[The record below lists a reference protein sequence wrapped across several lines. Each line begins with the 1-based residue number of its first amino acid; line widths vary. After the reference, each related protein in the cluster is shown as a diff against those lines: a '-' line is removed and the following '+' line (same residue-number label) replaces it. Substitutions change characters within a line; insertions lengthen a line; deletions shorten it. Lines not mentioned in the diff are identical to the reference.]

1 MQTLPAKLAYRSLRI
16 TITICGCFTHFKTL
30 ARIIMN
36 TVTAVR
42 IGAVANPVKSADFI
56 CKIFLT
62 LVSRGPFPATV
73 VARFLPALVLDGG
86 DT

>member
-1 MQTLPAKLAYRSLRI
+1 MHTIGYG
-16 TITICGCFTHFKTL
+16 TITICSCFTIFKTL

-36 TVTAVR
+36 TGTAVR
-42 IGAVANPVKSADFI
+42 IRAVANPVGPADLI

>member
-1 MQTLPAKLAYRSLRI
+1 MHTIWYG
-16 TITICGCFTHFKTL
+16 TITICSYFTIFKTL

-36 TVTAVR
+36 TGTAVR
-42 IGAVANPVKSADFI
+42 IRVVANPVRPADLI

>member
-1 MQTLPAKLAYRSLRI
+1 
-16 TITICGCFTHFKTL
+16 
-30 ARIIMN
+30 MN
-36 TVTAVR
+36 TGTAVR
-42 IGAVANPVKSADFI
+42 IIAVANPVRPADLI